1 MRLQVLI
8 PITRAHLASLATK
21 TIGALALLGV
31 TGAYADD
38 FYKGKTLSIVV
49 GATPGGA
56 FDVISR
62 SMSRFIGKHLPGSPN
77 VVVQNMPG
85 AGSLTSLT
93 YIESVAPADGTVI
106 GTFLP
111 GIITQSVVAPEK
123 IRANLSNI
131 AWVGVVSADYSR
143 VCYGFGPNGVKS
155 WDDLKRRQKDNPFI
169 MGTTGTGAS
178 NYINGA
184 SLREIFGANIRII
197 MGFPGSSEL
206 RLAIER
212 GELEGDCG
220 GMASIPRN
228 WIEGGRAHVFV
239 RFGEKLMPGVPP
251 TAVYVGDLAKTTDE
265 RELLNLLYSADKLGR
280 PYVAPGRI
288 APERLQ
294 TLRMGFNQTMVDPG
308 FVADM
313 EKLQETIYPL
323 TGQEAE
329 AVIANMRNARA
340 DIVKKARRI
349 YE

>member
-1 MRLQVLI
+1 MRLQKLTSTI
-8 PITRAHLASLATK
+8 RSPLASMGAT
-21 TIGALALLGV
+21 ILGALALLS
-31 TGAYADD
+31 TSGANADD

-62 SMSRFIGKHLPGSPN
+62 SMSRFIGKHLPGRPN

-155 WDDLKRRQKDNPFI
+155 WDDLMRRSKDNPFI

-184 SLREIFGANIRII
+184 SLREIFGAHLRII

-220 GMASIPRN
+220 GMASIPVN
-228 WIEGGRAHVFV
+228 WIQGGRAHVFV
-239 RFGEKLMPGVPP
+239 RFGERLMPGIPSS
-251 TAVYVGDLAKTTDE
+251 AVYVGDLAKTTDE
-265 RELLNLLYSADKLGR
+265 RELLELLYSADKLGR

-288 APERLQ
+288 SSERLEA
-294 TLRMGFNQTMVDPG
+294 LRAGFNETMRDPG

-329 AVIANMRNARA
+329 AVIATMRNARP

>member
-1 MRLQVLI
+1 MRLRMSTTVS
-8 PITRAHLASLATK
+8 RASTARLCAVI
-21 TIGALALLGV
+21 IGACAALNAG
-31 TGAYADD
+31 GGRADD

-62 SMSRFIGKHLPGSPN
+62 SMSRFMGKYLPGRPN

-93 YIESVAPADGTVI
+93 YIESVAPPDGTVI

-111 GIITQSVVAPEK
+111 GIITQSVIAPEK
-123 IRANLSNI
+123 IRANFSNI

-155 WDDLKRRQKDNPFI
+155 WDDLMRRQKDNPFI

-178 NYINGA
+178 NYINGS
-184 SLREIFGANIRII
+184 SLREIFGANVRII

-220 GMASIPRN
+220 GMASIPPN
-228 WIEGGRAHVFV
+228 WIQGGRAHVFV
-239 RFGEKLMPGVPP
+239 RFGERLMPGIPES
-251 TAVYVGDLAKTTDE
+251 AVYVGDLTKTADE
-265 RELLNLLYSADKLGR
+265 RALLELLYSADKLGR

-288 APERLQ
+288 APERLEL
-294 TLRMGFNQTMVDPG
+294 LRTAFNETMRDAGFA
-308 FVADM
+308 ADM

-329 AVIANMRNARA
+329 AVITQMKNARP

>member
-1 MRLQVLI
+1 MRLRI
-8 PITRAHLASLATK
+8 GMPASSMIFVCLYVMLTQF
-21 TIGALALLGV
+21 LLLPGS
-31 TGAYADD
+31 AKADD
-38 FYKGKTLSIVV
+38 FYKGKTVSIVV

-56 FDVISR
+56 FDLISR
-62 SMSRFIGKHLPGSPN
+62 SMSRFMGKHLPGRPN

-93 YIESVAPADGTVI
+93 FIESVAPADGTVM

-111 GIITQSVVAPEK
+111 GIITQSVVAPENV
-123 IRANLSNI
+123 RVNFSNVS
-131 AWVGVVSADYSR
+131 WVGVVSADYSR

-155 WDDLKRRQKDNPFI
+155 WNDLILRQKDNPFI

-178 NYINGA
+178 NYINGS
-184 SLREIFGANIRII
+184 SLREVFGANVRII

-220 GMASIPRN
+220 GMASIPSN
-228 WIEGGRAHVFV
+228 WIQNSRAHVFV
-239 RFGEKLMPGVPP
+239 RFSERLMPGIPSS
-251 TAVYVGDLAKTTDE
+251 AVYVGDLAKTADE
-265 RELLNLLYSADKLGR
+265 RDLLELLYAADKLGR
-280 PYVAPGRI
+280 PYVAPARI
-288 APERLQ
+288 SLDRLAL
-294 TLRMGFNQTMVDPG
+294 LRAGFNETMRDPG
-308 FVADM
+308 FVGEM

-329 AVIANMRNARA
+329 AIIAGMRKARPE
-340 DIVKKARRI
+340 IVKKARRI

>member
-1 MRLQVLI
+1 MCQLKLTSVTRTRL
-8 PITRAHLASLATK
+8 TRLSAAMS
-21 TIGALALLGV
+21 IVLALPY
-31 TGAYADD
+31 TGGAMADD

-62 SMSRFIGKHLPGSPN
+62 SMSRFIGKYLPGRPN

-111 GIITQSVVAPEK
+111 GIITQSVVAPER

-131 AWVGVVSADYSR
+131 SWVGVVSADYSR

-155 WDDLKRRQKDNPFI
+155 WDDLMARQKDQPFI

-178 NYINGA
+178 NYINGS
-184 SLREIFGANIRII
+184 SLREVFGANVRII
-197 MGFPGSSEL
+197 LGFPGSSEL
-206 RLAIER
+206 RLAVER

-220 GMASIPRN
+220 GMASIPPN
-228 WIEGGRAHVFV
+228 WIQGGRAHVFV
-239 RFGEKLMPGVPP
+239 RFGEKLMPGIPP
-251 TAVYVGDLAKTTDE
+251 SAIYVGDLAKTEDE
-265 RELLNLLYSADKLGR
+265 RQLLELLYSADKLGR
-280 PYVAPGRI
+280 PYVAPGRV
-288 APERLQ
+288 APERLNL
-294 TLRMGFNQTMVDPG
+294 LRVGFNDTMRDAG
-308 FVADM
+308 FIAEM

-329 AVIANMRNARA
+329 SVISKMRNARPE
-340 DIVKKARRI
+340 ILKKARRI

>member
-1 MRLQVLI
+1 MFTLRI
-8 PITRAHLASLATK
+8 ASIALTASMATFGPAMAQ
-21 TIGALALLGV
+21 TEE
-31 TGAYADD
+31 
-38 FYKGKTLSIVV
+38 FYKGKTVSIVV

-62 SMSRFIGKHLPGSPN
+62 SLSRFIGAQLPGRPN

-93 YIESVAPADGTVI
+93 YIESVAPADGTVM

-111 GIITQSVVAPEK
+111 GLITQSVVAPEK

-131 AWVGVVSADYSR
+131 SWVGVVSADYSR

-155 WDDLKRRQKDNPFI
+155 WDDLMTRPKDKPFL

-178 NYINGA
+178 NYINGS
-184 SLREIFGANIRII
+184 SLREIFGANVRII

-220 GMASIPRN
+220 GIASVPPA
-228 WIEGGRAHVFV
+228 WVQSGKAHVFA
-239 RFGEKLMPGVPP
+239 RFSEKLMPGIPP
-251 TAVYVGDLAKTTDE
+251 SAVYVGTKAKTADE
-265 RELLNLLYSADKLGR
+265 RDLLELLYSADKLGR
-280 PYVAPGRI
+280 PYVAPKRVS
-288 APERLQ
+288 PERLA
-294 TLRMGFNQTMVDPG
+294 TMRDAFNATMRAPG
-308 FVADM
+308 FVAEM
-313 EKLQETIYPL
+313 EKLQETIFPL

-329 AVIANMRNARA
+329 Q
-340 DIVKKARRI
+340 IVERMKLSRPEIIKKARTI
-349 YE
+349 YD

>member
-1 MRLQVLI
+1 MFTLQLLRNVLF
-8 PITRAHLASLATK
+8 ASLAPVATAAAQ
-21 TIGALALLGV
+21 T
-31 TGAYADD
+31 DD
-38 FYKGKTLSIVV
+38 FYKGRTLSIVV

-62 SMSRFIGKHLPGSPN
+62 SLSRYMGNHLPGRPN

-85 AGSLTSLT
+85 AGSLTSLA

-123 IRANLSNI
+123 VRVNLANIS
-131 AWVGVVSADYSR
+131 WVGIVSADFSR

-155 WDDLKRRQKDNPFI
+155 WDDLMSRPKDKPFI

-184 SLREIFGANIRII
+184 SLREIFGANVRII

-220 GMASIPRN
+220 GMASIPPA
-228 WIEGGRAHVFV
+228 WIQSGRAHVFV
-239 RFGEKLMPGVPP
+239 RFGERLMPNVPP
-251 TAVYVGDLAKTTDE
+251 SAVYVGAQAKTADE
-265 RELLNLLYSADKLGR
+265 RDLLELLYSADKLGR
-280 PYVAPGRI
+280 PYVAPKRMSADRLAALRNGFDVTMRDAGFI
-288 APERLQ
+288 AE
-294 TLRMGFNQTMVDPG
+294 
-308 FVADM
+308 M

-329 AVIANMRNARA
+329 QVIARMRAARPE
-340 DIVKKARRI
+340 IVQKARKI

>member
-1 MRLQVLI
+1 MFTLPLLRNVLF
-8 PITRAHLASLATK
+8 ASVVQFAPAAAQT
-21 TIGALALLGV
+21 
-31 TGAYADD
+31 DD

-62 SMSRFIGKHLPGSPN
+62 SLARFIGNHLPGRPN

-85 AGSLTSLT
+85 AGSLTSLA

-123 IRANLSNI
+123 VRVNLANIS
-131 AWVGVVSADYSR
+131 WVGIVSADFSR

-155 WDDLKRRQKDNPFI
+155 WDDLMSRPKDKPFI

-184 SLREIFGANIRII
+184 SLREIFGANVRII

-220 GMASIPRN
+220 GMASIPPA
-228 WIEGGRAHVFV
+228 WIQNGRAHVFV
-239 RFGEKLMPGVPP
+239 RFGERQMPNVPP
-251 TAVYVGDLAKTTDE
+251 SAVYVGAQAKTADE
-265 RELLNLLYSADKLGR
+265 RDLLELLYSADKLGR
-280 PYVAPGRI
+280 PYVAPKRMS
-288 APERLQ
+288 AERLAA
-294 TLRMGFNQTMVDPG
+294 LRNGFDVTMRDAG
-308 FVADM
+308 FIAEM

-329 AVIANMRNARA
+329 QVIARMRAARPE
-340 DIVKKARRI
+340 IVQKARKI